1 MNLIFGSLL
10 LFSVLQVIHTYG
22 VKASKIANTKQ
33 LSENTKRISKRGSS
47 DRILNGNEVEFS
59 EYSSAAS
66 LLTLLYNG
74 ISCTGTFISKD
85 VVLTAAHC
93 VYNTTTGPLS
103 PEEVFVS
110 GGTKSILQNITYI
123 YKVQKVLVHSDY
135 NSSTFNN
142 DIALLFLTNSTS
154 DPSISFAK
162 IYNIPVTDET
172 PVEAA
177 GWGDTAKDGS
187 GGTSQVLMAVP
198 IHISS
203 SDDCND
209 SNDFWKSNNGPTIC
223 MMVQNE
229 QDTCPGDSGGPLYFT
244 GDSSKPIVGI
254 TSFEVLSVDSS
265 TIECGNNGDTAYFTN
280 ALYHI
285 DWISNNTQID
295 AKDLVFDKDYLNSP
309 ASNSSSAS
317 QSTSVSK
324 PTSEIQTTSTS
335 QSTFKSQSSTTNT
348 SPSATLSINIY
359 TTICTIFL
367 LYNFIA

>member
-162 IYNIPVTDET
+162 IYNIPVSDDT

-203 SDDCND
+203 SDDC
-209 SNDFWKSNNGPTIC
+209 
-223 MMVQNE
+223 
-229 QDTCPGDSGGPLYFT
+229 DSGGPLYFT

-309 ASNSSSAS
+309 TSNSSSAS

>member
-1 MNLIFGSLL
+1 MNLILGSLL
-10 LFSVLQVIHTYG
+10 LFSILQATHTYG

-66 LLTLLYNG
+66 LLSLLDNG
-74 ISCTGTFISKD
+74 TSCTGTFISKD

-103 PEEVFVS
+103 PGDVLVS

-123 YKVQKVLVHSDY
+123 YKVEKVLVHSDY
-135 NSSTFNN
+135 NSSKFSN

-162 IYNIPVTDET
+162 IYNIPVSDET

-177 GWGDTAKDGS
+177 GWGSTTKDSSS
-187 GGTSQVLMAVP
+187 GPSQVLMAVP

-203 SDDCND
+203 SEDCKEGNVL
-209 SNDFWKSNNGPTIC
+209 WESNNGPTIC

-254 TSFEVLSVDSS
+254 TSFEAVSEDSS
-265 TIECGNNGDTAYFTN
+265 TNKCGNNGDTAYFTN
-280 ALYHI
+280 ALYYI
-285 DWISNNTQID
+285 DWILSNTQID
-295 AKDLVFDKDYLNSP
+295 AEDLVFDKDYLNSP
-309 ASNSSSAS
+309 TSNSSSAS
-317 QSTSVSK
+317 QSTSASK
-324 PTSEIQTTSTS
+324 PTSEIKTTSTS
-335 QSTFKSQSSTTNT
+335 QSTFKSQSSTTNA